1 METAQFAQLAS
12 KRQNRQLEA
21 IEKLHESCGHR
32 SVKRL
37 IHLKRLGRIKAANLP
52 SYFLREF
59 KKQCP
64 TCLVTSR
71 KRKAMPGVAADIKE
85 KHELSKWEMA
95 YVHCSGIFLVRS
107 DRGYHF
113 VASSLTEQ
121 MESNP

>member
-1 METAQFAQLAS
+1 
-12 KRQNRQLEA
+12 
-21 IEKLHESCGHR
+21 
-32 SVKRL
+32 
-37 IHLKRLGRIKAANLP
+37 LKRLGRIKAANLP

-59 KKQCP
+59 MA
-64 TCLVTSR
+64 TSR

>member
-1 METAQFAQLAS
+1 MRNLAS
-12 KRQNRQLEA
+12 NRQNRQAETV
-21 IEKLHESCGHR
+21 EKLYESCGHR

-37 IHLKRLGRIKAANLP
+37 INLKRLGRIKAAKLP
-52 SYFLREF
+52 SHFLREF

-71 KRKAMPGVAADIKE
+71 KRRAMPGVAADIKE
-85 KHELSKWEMA
+85 KQELSKWEMT

-121 MESNP
+121 MESKS